1 MNSDTNP
8 KDLPP
13 SEPRYA
19 PNVPATLEITN
30 LTVKDLGDTVEAS
43 YVLTSPSVTAHL
55 NRQPIPKSDLLSF
68 MKNSYMSKYTIF
80 YFLKHDIYLQR
91 NIHAVVESY
100 LKQNLK

>member
-1 MNSDTNP
+1 MDI
-8 KDLPP
+8 
-13 SEPRYA
+13 E
-19 PNVPATLEITN
+19 N
-30 LTVKDLGDTVEAS
+30 LTVKDLGDIVEAS

-68 MKNSYMSKYTIF
+68 MKNSYISKYTIF

-91 NIHAVVESY
+91 NLLSVTSSY